1 MCLRAV
7 QRIDHSGWTDI
18 SQFARRWGKIVWG
31 APVGFAMLDSVRTFL
46 MLDQATF
53 IMVLIWLPV
62 MFAVFL
68 INLTG
73 PAKPAGSVRPKAAA
87 QAGAAKPAASGQF
100 VIRIG
105 RDLLGILVRSGV
117 TPNQVTLIG
126 LLLVLLN
133 CGLYLLHQDPFL
145 FGTGLILSYVFD
157 ALDGLVARAQ
167 GTTSRFGG
175 YLDAIVDRMQETA
188 TLLVVGVVSGLWLPA
203 FLVITGSMMT
213 SYNKA
218 RAAIEIPVA
227 NKGWP
232 DFFNKASRQ
241 FFLCFALIATHA
253 LPWMLEVGLW
263 ILAAAT
269 YFTAFQRIARTWF
282 LISAYETASAPSG
295 RPANPGPSDQP

>member
-1 MCLRAV
+1 MPLEAGY
-7 QRIDHSGWTDI
+7 RIDHSGWTDI
-18 SQFARRWGKIVWG
+18 SQLARSAGISGRCGLMG
-31 APVGFAMLDSVRTFL
+31 CAMLDSVRTFL
-46 MLDQATF
+46 MLDQPTF
-53 IMVLIWLPV
+53 TMALIWLPV
-62 MFAVFL
+62 MFAVL
-68 INLTG
+68 ALNLTG
-73 PAKPAGSVRPKAAA
+73 LGKPAERERSKAPAQSGRKRPEGGSF
-87 QAGAAKPAASGQF
+87 F
-100 VIRIG
+100 VRIG
-105 RDLLGILVRSGV
+105 REALGILVRSGV

-126 LLLVLLN
+126 LFLVLLN
-133 CGLYLLHQDPFL
+133 CGLYLVYKDPFL
-145 FGTGLILSYVFD
+145 FGMGLILSYVFD

-175 YLDAIVDRMQETA
+175 YLDAIVDRIQEAA
-188 TLLVVGVVSGLWLPA
+188 TLCVVGVVSGLWLPA

-241 FFLCFALIATHA
+241 FFLCFALIASHA
-253 LPWMLEVGLW
+253 VPWMLHAGLW

-282 LISAYETASAPSG
+282 LICAYEAGLTASEQ
-295 RPANPGPSDQP
+295 PANPGSSVKS